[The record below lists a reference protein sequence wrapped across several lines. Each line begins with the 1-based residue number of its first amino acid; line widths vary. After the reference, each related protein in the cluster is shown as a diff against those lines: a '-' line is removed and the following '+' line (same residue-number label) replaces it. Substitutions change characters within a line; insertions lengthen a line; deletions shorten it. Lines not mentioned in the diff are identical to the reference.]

1 MQELFQNSGFSGA
14 LDGLRLMSQEAEC
27 KGKAGILWNAI
38 RVPGHFIST
47 LDIIS
52 LLDRW
57 PTACIP
63 WRHWD
68 YLAAL
73 LTVMEPRVSG
83 IHVATS
89 YSPLVQ
95 GEPPNCSLHPPM
107 PHQVLVLPLAEPS
120 LWALP
125 VAFL

>member
-1 MQELFQNSGFSGA
+1 
-14 LDGLRLMSQEAEC
+14 MSQEAEC